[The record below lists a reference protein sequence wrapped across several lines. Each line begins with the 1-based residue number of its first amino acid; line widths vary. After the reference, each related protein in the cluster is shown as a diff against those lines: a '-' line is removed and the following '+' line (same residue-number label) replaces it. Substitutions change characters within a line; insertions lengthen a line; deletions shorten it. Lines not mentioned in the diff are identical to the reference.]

1 MLSRLL
7 KQLLRRRI
15 NVAEI
20 DIVASGVVLAV
31 VLVVAAVAGIVNIT
45 SRFSN

>member
-7 KQLLRRRI
+7 KQLLGRRL

-20 DIVASGVVLAV
+20 DIVGSVVVLAL
-31 VLVVAAVAGIVNIT
+31 VLAVAAIAGIVNT
-45 SRFSN
+45 VSRFSN